1 MSAISEIR
9 NSLPKCTPYPYNV
22 YEPTCFRCPILSG
35 IATCSERL
43 AICRFLLLLPL
54 HRRKRGCC
62 FGLSLWW
69 PLYLSKLVTHAN
81 LGHSAAEAAL
91 HANTNTNFLPPTY
104 QRRKEKKKKEPH
116 PFFALC
122 MPKTE
127 RGNGRDREADVAY
140 FFGPFLC
147 ILTPHM
153 AFLPIL
159 E

>member
-1 MSAISEIR
+1 MYPIMLKCLRAHLFSLSNSKR
-9 NSLPKCTPYPYNV
+9 NCYM
-22 YEPTCFRCPILSG
+22 FRTSCNLSFPPPPPPPQ
-35 IATCSERL
+35 AW
-43 AICRFLLLLPL
+43 LL
-54 HRRKRGCC
+54 R
-62 FGLSLWW
+62 W

-81 LGHSAAEAAL
+81 LGHSAAEAACL
-91 HANTNTNFLPPTY
+91 ACTREHQHHTNFLPPTY